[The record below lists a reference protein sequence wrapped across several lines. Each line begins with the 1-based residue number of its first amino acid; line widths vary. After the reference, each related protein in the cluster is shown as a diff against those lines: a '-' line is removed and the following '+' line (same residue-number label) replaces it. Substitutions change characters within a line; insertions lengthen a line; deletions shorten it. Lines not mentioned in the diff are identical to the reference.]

1 MLIGKVRIDFLIIY
15 DRSVAGISKVVGPL
29 QIKDD
34 LCMCMGG
41 VSAIGLRVGID

>member
-1 MLIGKVRIDFLIIY
+1 MDKSCLDYRGG
-15 DRSVAGISKVVGPL
+15 GISKVVGPL

-41 VSAIGLRVGID
+41 GGGGEWKVSAMDLRVGLY